1 MTEQNN
7 NILTNKVYAFIW
19 SRWSW
24 KTMLSSVI
32 WNFKPYKKVFS
43 NFDLNYK
50 NKEVVRYRDFDLY
63 DKVKTTDLEKK
74 LLIFDEWWINAN
86 SRNFASKINK
96 LLSFFIFVS
105 RKYNIDIIFISQDF
119 ETFDKNIRR
128 QTDFLFE
135 IKSFLPKNIDTTIW
149 KMEYWQKKFMLGTY
163 SIDTLKLLENY
174 NIKYDTRDLS
184 GFEEKLKTFF

>member
-1 MTEQNN
+1 MTNNN

-24 KTMLSSVI
+24 KTMLSSII
-32 WNFKPYKKVFS
+32 WKFKPYKKVYS
-43 NFDLNYK
+43 NFELQYK
-50 NKEVVRYRDFDLY
+50 NKEVIRYKDFDLY

-74 LLIFDEWWINAN
+74 LLIFDEGGINAN

-135 IKSFLPKNIDTTIW
+135 IKSFLPKNIDATIW
-149 KMEYWQKKFMLGTY
+149 KMEYWQKKFMIGTY